1 MLQKISPGPQKELT
15 SKLKII
21 YHKKKNYKKTT
32 IKNNKKKK
40 QKNKKPVG
48 VRAVECLLKNAA
60 EFQSR

>member
-1 MLQKISPGPQKELT
+1 VLQKISPGPQKELT

-40 QKNKKPVG
+40 TKNLPYNFALDVFSDK
-48 VRAVECLLKNAA
+48 
-60 EFQSR
+60 